1 MIFRALISLVLFAVL
16 ATLWLAQTR
25 NDSMTQPLTDPQADR
40 IACVSYAP
48 YRKPGET
55 PFAQSH
61 QVSEERILDDLTRL
75 SAITDCVRTYS
86 TQSGLQAVPK
96 VAQSLNMQVLLG
108 IWIGRKDT
116 DNRLEIDEGITQ
128 ANAYP
133 DTIRGVIVGNEVLL
147 RREQTAQAIAAYLDE
162 VRQAVSL
169 PVTYADVWEFW
180 VANESLQNHVD
191 YLTVHILPY
200 WEDHPVALAE
210 SVDHVVEVFNDVSAR
225 FEGKP
230 MMIGET
236 GWPSAGRQR
245 GPARPGN
252 LAQAEFIRAWVA
264 AANANEIDYNLI
276 EAFDQPWKRALE
288 GAMGGHWG
296 MLDSAGEQKFPWRG
310 EMAENPTGW
319 TQSLIAA
326 ALMIALFVTSSLGL
340 IRIQQRSETTITP
353 KQSPIA
359 LTIALSA
366 FVGACAG
373 ALLPAQWAY
382 LSDWNRY
389 PAEWIASS
397 AFWIITLLLALLLP
411 ALISRT
417 TKIPGGH
424 EAWRLMRANGVER
437 HTDKLA
443 QITGFLRLL
452 VLFGTALFLLLH
464 AFDARYRGFAI
475 PLYILPFACIA
486 SLWIAGHQI
495 SQAAREERWL
505 GLICI
510 LCLPFMLYP
519 ELPANQDA
527 LILAAITLP
536 IGLYPLLAERSKNKV
551 LSKTAAAPGST
562 E

>member
-1 MIFRALISLVLFAVL
+1 MIFRAFISLVLFAVL
-16 ATLWLAQTR
+16 ATFWLAQTR
-25 NDSMTQPLTDPQADR
+25 NDSIAQQLTDPQADR

-48 YRKPGET
+48 YRKAGET
-55 PFAQSH
+55 PFNESH
-61 QVSEERILDDLTRL
+61 QVSEERIVDDLTRL
-75 SAITDCVRTYS
+75 SAVTDCVRTYS

-96 VAQSLNMQVLLG
+96 VAQSLNMKVLLG
-108 IWIGRKDT
+108 IWIGRKDA
-116 DNRLEIDEGITQ
+116 DNRLEIDEGIVQ
-128 ANAYP
+128 ASAYP

-147 RREQTAQAIAAYLDE
+147 RREQTAQAMAAYLDE

-225 FEGKP
+225 FEGRP
-230 MMIGET
+230 IMIGET

-245 GPARPGN
+245 GPAKPGN

-264 AANANEIDYNLI
+264 AANANQIDYNLI

-319 TQSLIAA
+319 HQSLIAA
-326 ALMIALFVTSSLGL
+326 ALMFAVFVTSSLGL
-340 IRIQQRSETTITP
+340 IRLQQRSATTISP
-353 KQSPIA
+353 KQGPVS
-359 LTIALSA
+359 LTIALA
-366 FVGACAG
+366 AVIGVCVG

-382 LSDWNRY
+382 LNDWNRY
-389 PAEWIASS
+389 PAEWLASS
-397 AFWIITLLLALLLP
+397 VFWIATLILALLLP
-411 ALISRT
+411 TLLTRAAP
-417 TKIPGGH
+417 IPVGR
-424 EAWRLMRANGVER
+424 EAWHRTQANGVEQQAD
-437 HTDKLA
+437 HLA
-443 QITGFLRLL
+443 RLAGLLRLL

-475 PLYILPFACIA
+475 PLYLLPFASLV
-486 SLWIAGHQI
+486 SLWIAGHQV
-495 SQAAREERWL
+495 SRAGREEKWL

-510 LCLPFMLYP
+510 LCAPFMLYP
-519 ELPANQDA
+519 ELPENQDA
-527 LILAAITLP
+527 LLLAAITLP
-536 IGLYPLLAERSKNKV
+536 VGLYPLFAGRSKNNV
-551 LSKTAAAPGST
+551 PSNTDAAPGST

>member
-1 MIFRALISLVLFAVL
+1 MILRAFISLVLFAVL
-16 ATLWLAQTR
+16 SALWLAQTR
-25 NDSMTQPLTDPQADR
+25 NDSIAQALTDPEADR

-55 PFAQSH
+55 PFDESH
-61 QVSEERILDDLTRL
+61 QVSEERIVDDLTRL

-96 VAQSLNMQVLLG
+96 VAQSLNMKVLLG
-108 IWIGRKDT
+108 IWIGRKES
-116 DNRLEIDEGITQ
+116 DNRLEIDEGIVQ
-128 ANAYP
+128 ANAFP

-147 RREQTAQAIAAYLDE
+147 RREQTASAMAAYLDE
-162 VRQAVSL
+162 VREAVSL

-180 VANESLQNHVD
+180 VANESLKNHVD

-200 WEDHPVALAE
+200 WEDHPVALAK

-225 FEGKP
+225 FEGRP

-264 AANANEIDYNLI
+264 AANTHQIDYNLI

-296 MLDSAGEQKFPWRG
+296 MLDSAGEQKFPWQG

-319 TQSLIAA
+319 TKSLTSA

-340 IRIQQRSETTITP
+340 IRLQRRSATTI
-353 KQSPIA
+353 SPRQGPVVLTVA
-359 LTIALSA
+359 LAA
-366 FVGACAG
+366 VVGTCVG

-397 AFWIITLLLALLLP
+397 LFWVASLLLTLLLPVLL
-411 ALISRT
+411 SRAT
-417 TKIPGGH
+417 PVPSGR
-424 EAWRLMRANGVER
+424 EAWQSQG
-437 HTDKLA
+437 DKLA
-443 QITGFLRLL
+443 RLAGLLRLIL
-452 VLFGTALFLLLH
+452 LFGTALFLLLH
-464 AFDARYRGFAI
+464 AFDPRYRGFAI
-475 PLYILPFACIA
+475 PLYVLPFACFA
-486 SLWIAGHQI
+486 SLWIGGHRI
-495 SQAAREERWL
+495 GRAAREEKWL

-510 LCLPFMLYP
+510 LCVPFMLYP

-527 LILAAITLP
+527 LILAALTLP
-536 IGLYPLLAERSKNKV
+536 IGLYPLFAGRSKNKV
-551 LSKTAAAPGST
+551 LSNTAAAPGST